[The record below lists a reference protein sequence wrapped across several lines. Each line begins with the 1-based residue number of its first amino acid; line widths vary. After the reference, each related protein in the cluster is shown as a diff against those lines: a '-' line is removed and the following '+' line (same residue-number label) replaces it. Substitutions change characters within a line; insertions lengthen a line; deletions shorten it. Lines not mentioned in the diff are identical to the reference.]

1 MITAEDEEAI
11 KQRAIEEYLKLQRQN
26 AADSADNAADG
37 ADGADGA
44 DSAAG
49 DERKTNNPP
58 GNGAYLAFPFGESGA
73 KRRERI

>member
-37 ADGADGA
+37 ADGAD
-44 DSAAG
+44 SAAG
-49 DERKTNNPP
+49 DEVD
-58 GNGAYLAFPFGESGA
+58 A
-73 KRRERI
+73 KKDE

>member
-26 AADSADNAADG
+26 AADSADIADNA
-37 ADGADGA
+37 ADGA

-49 DERKTNNPP
+49 D
-58 GNGAYLAFPFGESGA
+58 
-73 KRRERI
+73 KRDSEKDE